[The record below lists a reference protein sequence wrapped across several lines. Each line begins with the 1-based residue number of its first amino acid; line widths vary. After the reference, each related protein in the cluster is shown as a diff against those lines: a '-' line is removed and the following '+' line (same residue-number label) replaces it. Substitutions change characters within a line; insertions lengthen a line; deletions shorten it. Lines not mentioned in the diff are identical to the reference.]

1 MVRLFVRE
9 APGGDRTFELDRDY
23 KKRLVKVMRLHPGDP
38 LEVFSNGHRYECR
51 LSAILPDGVQLQII
65 RELPVP
71 VRSKIKLNLGQAI
84 PKGEKFDWLIQKA
97 TELGVSEIFPLITE
111 RTVVR
116 PGESR
121 SRIQRWNEIAD
132 QAAGQSENAFPPL
145 IHPPQG
151 LFNYLRCEHSGLKLF
166 LHEREGAKSLKEI
179 LQTQQNPTEITYLV
193 GPEGGWSQA
202 ETKGIEESGFEK
214 VHLGSRILRSET
226 AGLALTAIIQYELG
240 DFSKS

>member
-1 MVRLFVRE
+1 MVKLFVRE
-9 APGGDRTFELDRDY
+9 TPGANQTFHLDRDF
-23 KKRLVKVMRLHPGDP
+23 KKRLVRVMRLHPGDA

-51 LSAILPDGVQLQII
+51 LSAVLPDGVQLQII

-84 PKGEKFDWLIQKA
+84 PKGEKFDWLIQKT

-111 RTVVR
+111 RTIVR
-116 PGESR
+116 PSESR

-132 QAAGQSENAFPPL
+132 HAAGQSENAFPPL
-145 IHPPQG
+145 IHPPQD
-151 LFNYLRCEHSGLKLF
+151 LLDYLKSQISGLQLF

-179 LQTQQNPTEITYLV
+179 LQNENPAEITYLV
-193 GPEGGWSQA
+193 GPEGGWTPA
-202 ETKGIEESGFEK
+202 ETEAIEQSGFQK

-226 AGLALTAIIQYELG
+226 AGLALTSIIQYELG
-240 DFSKS
+240 DFSRS